1 MMQIVRMTRRHLRD
15 VARLEDLCFSEPWSE
30 HALEFLMSDAA
41 LGYVCEQDG
50 RAVAYVGM
58 MFAYDEGQIT
68 NVAVHPSVRRR
79 GVGRK
84 LMEAIADAA
93 RERNLVQIALEVR
106 ASNDAAIKLYE
117 QDGFVIAGRRPNF
130 YRNPIED
137 AFVML
142 KTL

>member
-15 VARLEDLCFSEPWSE
+15 VARLEELCFSEPWSE

>member
-15 VARLEDLCFSEPWSE
+15 VARLEELCFSEPWSE

-41 LGYVCEQDG
+41 LGYVCELDG